1 MGKTKLKNV
10 SEFLNLVK
18 YIKVN
23 GRIFLG
29 GPLRF
34 PKVLVFWL
42 RCDQNV
48 LDKRITDRME
58 KMVQDG
64 LKEEITQFYQQCRG
78 EGGSAGTS
86 AIGDLAGDTEKVP
99 ADTDGAHQT
108 TLQGCTQDFDT
119 SNTYEDG
126 ILQAIGFK
134 EFHDFISSKN
144 TDDEVKSETL
154 FRTGL
159 DNLKRVTIR
168 YSKKQIRWVR
178 NRFLG
183 RPDANRPPV
192 YELDATHLPQW
203 RDDVLQKSL
212 DIAQAFLSGGTV
224 PFSCMDAVD
233 VSQGVGS
240 KRRHECDEC
249 DGRVIMGD
257 MQWTEHLKSKKH
269 RANRKKLRKLAENEV
284 EGEDDNSCS
293 DAKRSKGSNEFL

>member
-1 MGKTKLKNV
+1 MY
-10 SEFLNLVK
+10 SK
-18 YIKVN
+18 YIKVI
-23 GRIFLG
+23 GRILLG

-42 RCDQNV
+42 RCDQKV
-48 LDKRITDRME
+48 LDQRITDRME

-64 LKEEITQFYQQCRG
+64 LKEEITQFYQQCR
-78 EGGSAGTS
+78 EERGSSGTA
-86 AIGDLAGDTEKVP
+86 AIRDPDGDTEKVP
-99 ADTDGAHQT
+99 SNTDGADQK
-108 TLQGCTQDFDT
+108 TLQGCTQDVDT
-119 SNTYEDG
+119 SNIYEDG

-144 TDDEVKSETL
+144 TDEVKSETL

-183 RPDANRPPV
+183 RPDTNRPPV

-203 RDDVLQKSL
+203 RVDVLQKSL
-212 DIAQAFLSGGTV
+212 DIAQAFLAGGAV
-224 PFSCMDAVD
+224 PYRCMDAVD

-269 RANRKKLRKLAENEV
+269 RANRKKLRELAENEV
-284 EGEDDNSCS
+284 VGEDDSCCI